1 MRVILC
7 HPDDRSALW
16 LAQTLGAHAE
26 DVTLVSVEE
35 LVFSRSIVHRMT
47 SRGDTGSVRLADGR
61 ILRPESIDGLVNRVR
76 YLPTQ
81 HFAHADA
88 DERAYAT
95 AELSAFLLAWLNG
108 ISGRVLNPPRPFAL
122 GGGVMYPTAV
132 THAAATAGLP
142 AGPWRDGTSGHDGAG
157 PRPPITHA
165 VTVLDNRVYGPL
177 LPRRMQD
184 GCVRLS
190 VLLGVPLLQVLLHQA
205 PGSEWRFVDATPLV
219 DFQAGGPSLARDLA
233 RALRP

>member
-7 HPDDRSALW
+7 HPDDRAALW
-16 LAQTLGAHAE
+16 LARTLRGHAT
-26 DVTLVSVEE
+26 DVTVVSVEE

-47 SRGDTGSVRLADGR
+47 SRGDAGSVRLADGR
-61 ILRPESIDGLVNRVR
+61 TLRPESIAGLVNRVR

-88 DERAYAT
+88 GERAYAT

-108 ISGRVLNPPRPFAL
+108 INGRVLNPPRPFAL
-122 GGGVMYPTAV
+122 GGGVMYPAAV

-142 AGPWRDGTSGHDGAG
+142 TGAWREGTAGESTAA

-165 VTVLDNRVYGPL
+165 LTVLDSRVYGPV
-177 LPRRMQD
+177 LPRQIQD

-190 VLLGVPLLQVLLHQA
+190 VLLGVPLLQVLLHHA
-205 PGSEWRFVDATPLV
+205 PGSGWRFLDATPLV

-233 RALRP
+233 RALLP